1 MTLWSTN
8 WQLSHKKLQDFDELQ
23 TGVIVQIPTCLLP
36 YVNLSSSYDTSFK
49 ELRIDFVIN
58 NQHFSK
64 YSQTKAA
71 KKQKKKKTSIQHWTW
86 ICKNKSITTRLNKV
100 YKVCNT
106 KKGVIRQNWTYF
118 HSGPGH
124 PKACS
129 FPRLSSFHSLQMC
142 ICNTSISSHPLSCSN
157 CWLPHNKR
165 IWIQKK
171 HMLA

>member
-71 KKQKKKKTSIQHWTW
+71 KKQKKKKTQFNTEPGYA
-86 ICKNKSITTRLNKV
+86 SITTRLNKV

-106 KKGVIRQNWTYF
+106 KKELLDKIELISIVVLATLKHVHSPVSPLFIPFKCVSVIQVSQVIPSVVQIVGSHTIKGFGSKR
-118 HSGPGH
+118 S
-124 PKACS
+124 
-129 FPRLSSFHSLQMC
+129 
-142 ICNTSISSHPLSCSN
+142 IC
-157 CWLPHNKR
+157 
-165 IWIQKK
+165 
-171 HMLA
+171 

>member
-71 KKQKKKKTSIQHWTW
+71 KKQKKKKLNSTLNLDMQ
-86 ICKNKSITTRLNKV
+86 KQKYNNKIKQSV
-100 YKVCNT
+100 
-106 KKGVIRQNWTYF
+106 
-118 HSGPGH
+118 
-124 PKACS
+124 
-129 FPRLSSFHSLQMC
+129 
-142 ICNTSISSHPLSCSN
+142 
-157 CWLPHNKR
+157 
-165 IWIQKK
+165 
-171 HMLA
+171 

>member
-71 KKQKKKKTSIQHWTW
+71 KKQKKKKTQFNTEPGYA
-86 ICKNKSITTRLNKV
+86 SITTRLNKV

-106 KKGVIRQNWTYF
+106 KKELLDKIELISIVVLATLKHVHSPVSTLFIPFKCVSVIQVSQVIPSVVQIVGSHTIKGFGSKR
-118 HSGPGH
+118 S
-124 PKACS
+124 
-129 FPRLSSFHSLQMC
+129 
-142 ICNTSISSHPLSCSN
+142 IC
-157 CWLPHNKR
+157 
-165 IWIQKK
+165 
-171 HMLA
+171 